1 MYIVTFL
8 SNVLSFNSRTDYDER
23 REWGFV
29 FKHYTAL
36 LEAQHAFFI
45 SNAFFSSGS
54 VMLSFLLNWGSNVKF
69 CLLNMDM
76 ILPWYVILCIF
87 VLIVCFS
94 LLFSFSLQLIIMYNL
109 IKTSPLAYL
118 EIFVESLASGCCL
131 ASA

>member
-23 REWGFV
+23 REFV

-76 ILPWYVILCIF
+76 ILRDMLYF
-87 VLIVCFS
+87 V
-94 LLFSFSLQLIIMYNL
+94 
-109 IKTSPLAYL
+109 YL
-118 EIFVESLASGCCL
+118 Y
-131 ASA
+131 